1 MSIKLIAVLTVLMV
15 ANQIVGISYGAFKE
29 GFSWNKLKYGLW
41 KLFTALCGYAAIAFA
56 AYFANEYINGI
67 EYVSGILLEPI
78 AKYFLNVIEKL
89 KLLINE
95 DITSVIR
102 NKAITNSAASDST
115 DFFKI
120 HNLPVGTTK

>member
-1 MSIKLIAVLTVLMV
+1 MSIKLIAVLAVLMV

-29 GFSWNKLKYGLW
+29 GFSGKKLRFGLW

-56 AYFANEYINGI
+56 AYYANDYIKGI

-78 AKYFLNVIEKL
+78 AKYFLNVVEKL
-89 KLLINE
+89 KLLVSE
-95 DITSVIR
+95 DINTVIR
-102 NKAITNSAASDST
+102 NRAISKSAVSESA

-120 HNLPVGTTK
+120 HNLPVGTNN